1 MVCLVNRE
9 MISKMSQSAQG
20 DIEKGQH
27 VREQLVS
34 TCYMIIHDWELTGS
48 TIVIMGKILGESY
61 PHAKGDGCR
70 QSTSTG
76 TMIHIND
83 P

>member
-1 MVCLVNRE
+1 

-27 VREQLVS
+27 VREQLVNTLS
-34 TCYMIIHDWELTGS
+34 NVCHGWKLTGLK
-48 TIVIMGKILGESY
+48 IVIVGKVFGK
-61 PHAKGDGCR
+61 PHPYAKGDGCR
-70 QSTSTG
+70 KSTSTG
-76 TMIHIND
+76 TTTHMND

>member
-1 MVCLVNRE
+1 MLCLVNRE

-34 TCYMIIHDWELTGS
+34 TCYMIIHDLGTYWIDTS
-48 TIVIMGKILGESY
+48 HYGKDSWRVVS
-61 PHAKGDGCR
+61 ACKR
-70 QSTSTG
+70 
-76 TMIHIND
+76 
-83 P
+83 